1 MSVALSPRTPW
12 ISDTTLRD
20 GEQAPGVV
28 FTRQDKL
35 EIATL
40 LSDLGVNELECGT
53 PAMGPAEIEDIRALA
68 GEIGKRARLSVWCR
82 ALPADLRAAAACR
95 VPAVHISVPTS
106 PIHLSALNKTPDW
119 VLRTLRQLVPDARA
133 NFTWISVGAQD
144 ASRADAA
151 FLAEV
156 AACAHES
163 GAFRLRLADTVG
175 IWDPFQ
181 THAAFTSILPQAP
194 LLLEFHGHN
203 DLGMATANTLAAW
216 HAGAQ
221 SLSITIGGLGERAG
235 NAALEEVVMALLLT
249 AQVTSPIDTRLLPLV
264 CQRVARAA
272 RRPIPP
278 AKPIVG
284 EMAFAHESGIHCHAL
299 LRDDRT
305 YQPFDPAR
313 VNAACHFVLG
323 KHSGRA
329 SMAHAFLKNGLAAG
343 EAEARAHGHANI
355 LRNENS

>member
-1 MSVALSPRTPW
+1 MSAAPPPRNPW

-20 GEQAPGVV
+20 GEQAPGVA
-28 FTRQDKL
+28 FTRPEKL
-35 EIATL
+35 EIANL
-40 LSDLGVNELECGT
+40 LADLGVNELECGT

-68 GEIGKRARLSVWCR
+68 GEIQTRARLSVWCR
-82 ALPADLRAAAACR
+82 ALAADLRAAAACR
-95 VPAVHISVPTS
+95 VPAAHISVPTS
-106 PIHLSALNKTPDW
+106 PIHLSALHKTPAW

-133 NFTWISVGAQD
+133 NFTWVSVGAQD
-144 ASRADAA
+144 ASRADPA

-175 IWDPFQ
+175 IWDSFQ
-181 THAAFTSILPQAP
+181 THAAFTTLLPHTQ

-216 HAGAQ
+216 RAGAA
-221 SLSITIGGLGERAG
+221 SLSVTVGGLGERAG
-235 NAALEEVVMALLLT
+235 NAALEEVVMALLVT
-249 AQVTSPIDTRLLPLV
+249 AHVTPAIATARLPEV
-264 CQRVARAA
+264 CARVAQAA
-272 RRPIPP
+272 RRTIPP
-278 AKPIVG
+278 AKPVVG
-284 EMAFAHESGIHCHAL
+284 ALAFTHESGIHCHAL

-313 VNAACHFVLG
+313 VNAACRFVMG

-329 SMAHAFLKNGLAAG
+329 SR
-343 EAEARAHGHANI
+343 AELSEHRSRSRA
-355 LRNENS
+355 